1 MTKHPDLM
9 AQAIEFRTVMGQPV
23 DVFTRD
29 ISNLQGSLIE
39 EECQEFVEALQMA
52 IGSIQNSRAREDA
65 LKELADLVY
74 VAFQAAAAFG
84 WELDEALDRVHKS
97 NLSKLVDGKPLKNHH
112 GKVLK
117 GPNYEP
123 PTLTDLI

>member
-23 DVFTRD
+23 GAFTRE

-39 EECQEFVEALQMA
+39 EEQEFVEALQMA

-74 VAFQAAAAFG
+74 VAFQAAAAIWVG
-84 WELDEALDRVHKS
+84 TR
-97 NLSKLVDGKPLKNHH
+97 
-112 GKVLK
+112 
-117 GPNYEP
+117 
-123 PTLTDLI
+123 

>member
-23 DVFTRD
+23 DVFTRE

-74 VAFQAAAAFG
+74 VAFQAAAALG
-84 WELDEALDRVHKS
+84 GNS
-97 NLSKLVDGKPLKNHH
+97 MKPLTGFTRATSRNWSMASR
-112 GKVLK
+112 
-117 GPNYEP
+117 
-123 PTLTDLI
+123 